1 MKAWNYVEET
11 TTSITVNI
19 TTTKYRRNIINEGLW
34 AYLERK
40 LLDIPERYPQIFF
53 KIMNQDKDHVYLLAS
68 IPPTMSVG
76 AVVRLIKSNTSRKIK
91 EQFPFLR
98 EIYWGTD
105 GIWSDG
111 YFVSTAGIRPE
122 IIQRIAPSIFFVLT
136 SMRILRGKPEPF
148 NATDLK

>member
-1 MKAWNYVEET
+1 MELRRGNHYLYHCEYH
-11 TTSITVNI
+11 II
-19 TTTKYRRNIINEGLW
+19 ITTKYRRNIINEGLW

-40 LLDIPERYPQIFF
+40 LLDIPEHYPQIFF
-53 KIMNQDKDHVYLLAS
+53 KIMNQDKDHVHLLAS

-76 AVVRLIKSNTSRKIK
+76 TVVRLIKSNTSRKIK

-122 IIQRIAPSIFFVLT
+122 IIQRYIEHQGREDTEQTAQLFET
-136 SMRILRGKPEPF
+136 
-148 NATDLK
+148 